1 MRKIINRIGRIA
13 VGVAT
18 CLITSVA
25 IQTTAYAQPTLSHQH
40 QTLASDLSREPVGK
54 IAIVIDDIGY
64 KRSDIKLLQMDA
76 ALTYAVL
83 PHTPLGPDYAQLA
96 AVKQRDVII
105 HLPMQASS
113 NNRLLGPGALLTDM
127 DKDQYQQTLLS
138 ALESIPYAIG
148 VNNHMGSLLTQKEQP
163 MAWTMELLRQHNMF
177 FLDSKTTNQ
186 SKVEQVASE
195 WGVSALNR
203 NIFLDHYKDPSF
215 IRKQLKRTIR
225 IAQKYGTAIAIG
237 HPYNETYEVL
247 KEQLPMLKKH
257 GVELVPLSSLLPTA
271 PVIQFAGQRPEHEP
285 VDVRISDE

>member
-1 MRKIINRIGRIA
+1 MNVLM
-13 VGVAT
+13 VGTMLSQISGLAH
-18 CLITSVA
+18 
-25 IQTTAYAQPTLSHQH
+25 AQPLKPY
-40 QTLASDLSREPVGK
+40 REPVGK

-64 KRSDIKLLQMDA
+64 KHFDLKLLQMDA
-76 ALTYAVL
+76 PLTYAVL
-83 PHTPLGPDYAQLA
+83 PHTPLGSKYAQLA
-96 AVKQRDVII
+96 STKQRDVII
-105 HLPMQASS
+105 HLPMQAFS

-127 DKDQYQQTLLS
+127 DKDKYQQTLLS
-138 ALESIPYAIG
+138 ALESVPYAIG

-203 NIFLDHYKDPSF
+203 NIFLDHHKDPEF

-237 HPYNETYEVL
+237 HPYTETYQVL
-247 KEQLPMLKKH
+247 KEQLPELQKH

-271 PVIQFAGQRPEHEP
+271 PVIQFAGQRPEDQTFEGSLAE
-285 VDVRISDE
+285 D